1 MIMAILDRIERGRRL
16 DPVADRLQGMVWATV
31 RSRRLEDLLHGT
43 WLGHPLHPALVEL
56 PIGAWISATVLDLL
70 PDQRG
75 AATTLVGVGL
85 AGAVPTAAAG
95 WVDWASASRDQRRVG
110 LVHAAANAGA
120 VLLYA
125 GSFTARL
132 LGRHRLGRRLG
143 WLGMLTV
150 GTGAYLGGHLSYR
163 LATGVSHSQTEQH
176 ALPEGWQDLGKVAD
190 FPDGARVCRLIGDVP
205 VLVIRHGDRVTVL
218 LDRCAHLGGPLH
230 SGEPALVDGQ
240 DCVVC
245 PWHGSIYR
253 VADGAVLR
261 GPATAPQSRL
271 DVRLENGRV
280 RARRPG

>member
-1 MIMAILDRIERGRRL
+1 
-16 DPVADRLQGMVWATV
+16 
-31 RSRRLEDLLHGT
+31 
-43 WLGHPLHPALVEL
+43 
-56 PIGAWISATVLDLL
+56 
-70 PDQRG
+70 
-75 AATTLVGVGL
+75 
-85 AGAVPTAAAG
+85 
-95 WVDWASASRDQRRVG
+95 
-110 LVHAAANAGA
+110 
-120 VLLYA
+120 
-125 GSFTARL
+125 
-132 LGRHRLGRRLG
+132 
-143 WLGMLTV
+143 MLTV